1 MGYKLNDM
9 IRLIDSPVVLIFP
22 DGNLREF
29 ADGKEAIEEAFDKRY
44 DVKSIKANGDTA
56 VIRLVEN
63 DGNPEVFE
71 EITNKELF

>member
-1 MGYKLNDM
+1 MNYM
-9 IRLIDSPVVLIFP
+9 IRLIDSPVMLIFP
-22 DGNLREF
+22 DGSSREF
-29 ADGKEAIEEAFDKRY
+29 ADGEEAIVKSFDKRY